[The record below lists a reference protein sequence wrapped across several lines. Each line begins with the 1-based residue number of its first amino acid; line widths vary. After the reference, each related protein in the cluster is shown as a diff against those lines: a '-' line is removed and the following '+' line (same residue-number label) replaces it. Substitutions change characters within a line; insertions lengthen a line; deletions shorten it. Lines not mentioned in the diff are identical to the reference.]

1 MPGLRVEAVPTT
13 TGAVPVTTF
22 NAADLGRESETWCV
36 AQDADGLLYV
46 GGNRLYVTD
55 GERWREYPM
64 GNSYAVRDLK
74 FSADGRLWAAGNN
87 ELGWFE
93 QSLNNDWTYHSLRNH
108 LPDSDESLGDIWNV
122 YPTEHGE
129 VVFVGDRSI
138 LHWNGANL
146 KIWAHEV
153 PRRLIS
159 AQYRGDVYVYYR
171 NQGLLR
177 VNAEGPSLF
186 LSKEKIGPYGV
197 YWIGDLKDRLAFV
210 TTGGAGFVDAG
221 KLTHDDPK
229 LSTFIRENILTSVR
243 QLPDGTLALGTL
255 RGGIALV
262 GSDLK
267 LQRVLNTA
275 GGLPT
280 DEIFG
285 LFVDRDGALWATS
298 STRFFRLNTMAGI
311 VRFDARHGLPSS
323 GVTKLTE
330 FDQTLTVLTDEGVA
344 QLQPDADTPHKF
356 TPLGELRGGYRDVA
370 TTPDGLLVSTTF
382 GVHTLT
388 DGQTHPVYRTSND
401 VFKIHPADRPGWYD
415 IADGRK
421 IVRFSIA
428 SGAAR
433 ELTHE
438 LPDIAEDFLFD
449 DNGRLWIGTGAKG
462 LLVAQPRANTPVV
475 ATNAAS
481 THGFPNAEG
490 RVQITRFESTLVAF
504 GADGAHWL
512 NPATDRFEPVQ
523 EFPAGHVLAISN
535 ADNTGRVWV
544 ALAGARAGL
553 PPRIGRLVTAENGVA
568 WQPRAI
574 EGLATA
580 GLPRDLLVQAASA
593 GEVLWIAGSEALLR
607 VEQPGRLVPPTPRKP
622 LLRAVALDAD
632 ELSPRPAGGR
642 LPYTIRRLHLEFGST
657 DYGRRETLRYQTR
670 LIGLDRD
677 WSAPTN
683 DAELNFTNLREGD
696 YTFEVRIIADTGEV
710 SEPAVL
716 RFAIAPPW
724 WRTPYAYGG
733 YAVLLA
739 AALAGIYG
747 LRLRTVRRRAHLL
760 EETVRQRTHELE
772 KANAAKTE
780 FVASMSHEIRNPM
793 NGIIGSATALAATP
807 LNAEQSEL
815 VATLRNCATFLAS
828 LVEDVLD
835 FSAIEAGA
843 FTVQTQPCI
852 PAEIL
857 ESVTRMLANPAAE
870 AGAHFDIEID
880 PTLPSR
886 VLADPARVQQIVVNY
901 ATNALKFS
909 GGGRVRLSAYSDNG
923 HVTFAVTDDGPGIS
937 TEDQAVLFTRF
948 SRLKTARQAG
958 LPGAGLGLAVCRA
971 VAERMQGSVGVAS
984 APGRGATFFLRLPL
998 RAASDEVHN
1007 PLPALPSMAGAR
1019 ALVVEDLDYNA
1030 RALGAMLQRYGFT
1043 VDFARCGEEA
1053 LRLLA
1058 AGSYR
1063 AVFLD
1068 YDLPD
1073 MSGLEVARRLRAREA
1088 GLTHTMVI
1096 ATTAYSTVQDREA
1109 CLAAGMDSFL
1119 GKPITPEKLH
1129 AALTGIPAAARPAA
1143 SVQLP
1148 AETDSSV
1155 NLRLLAFLAGD
1166 APGALSGEI
1175 GRYLEVLQTLHLEFI
1190 DALVT
1195 RDRPVLGRAAHRLVS
1210 HARMVDAEELAA
1222 TARAIEDAADF
1233 AEETEL
1239 ERMGGQLA
1247 SAIFVLKKS
1256 LTRHLPAKSSA

>member
-1 MPGLRVEAVPTT
+1 MIPGLRVEAVSTT
-13 TGAVPVTTF
+13 TGAVPVTTYD
-22 NAADLGRESETWCV
+22 AADLGHESETWCV
-36 AQDADGLLYV
+36 AQDSDGLLYV

-74 FSADGRLWAAGNN
+74 FAVDGRLWAAGNN

-93 QSLNNDWTYHSLRNH
+93 HASTGNWTFHSLTRH
-108 LPDSDESLGDIWNV
+108 LPDLESELGDVWKVYPKGNGAVFISDRLILIWN
-122 YPTEHGE
+122 GE
-129 VVFVGDRSI
+129 VFS
-138 LHWNGANL
+138 HWHYNAN
-146 KIWAHEV
+146 
-153 PRRLIS
+153 RRLIS
-159 AQYRGDVYVYYR
+159 SSHQDDIYVYFHSQGLMRLEDSGPILEIPETTTGYRGI
-171 NQGLLR
+171 
-177 VNAEGPSLF
+177 F
-186 LSKEKIGPYGV
+186 
-197 YWIGDLKDRLAFV
+197 WIGELGSRTVHV
-210 TTGGAGFVDAG
+210 TTEGVGFFTEDHI
-221 KLTHDDPK
+221 TYPDPN

-243 QLPDGTLALGTL
+243 QLPDGTLAMGTL

-267 LQRVLNTA
+267 LQRVLNSA
-275 GGLPT
+275 AGLPT

-311 VRFDARHGLPSS
+311 ARFDARHGLPAS
-323 GVTKLTE
+323 GVTKLTT
-330 FDQTLTVLTDEGVA
+330 FDQTLVVLTNEGVA
-344 QLQPDADTPHKF
+344 RLQPDADVVQPF
-356 TPLGELRGGYRDVA
+356 IPLGELRGNYRDVMA
-370 TTPDGLLVSTTF
+370 TPDGLLAATTF
-382 GVHTLT
+382 GVHSLK
-388 DGQTHPVYRTSND
+388 DGRLNRVYRTTKD

-421 IVRFSIA
+421 IVRFPIA
-428 SGAAR
+428 GGTAR

-438 LPDIAEDFLFD
+438 LPDIAENFLFD
-449 DNGRLWIGTGAKG
+449 DGGRLWIGTGAKG
-462 LLVAQPRANTPVV
+462 LLVAQPRADTPVA

-481 THGFPNAEG
+481 THGFPAAEG
-490 RVQITRFESTLVAF
+490 RVQITRFGSTLVAF

-512 NPATDRFEPVQ
+512 NPATDRFEPVRD
-523 EFPAGHVLAISN
+523 FPSGHVLAISN
-535 ADNTGRVWV
+535 ADTGGRVWV
-544 ALAGARAGL
+544 ALAGARAEL
-553 PPRIGRLVTAENGVA
+553 PPRIGRLVAAENGVA

-580 GLPRDLLVQAASA
+580 GLPRDLLVQATSA

-607 VEQPGRLVPPTPRKP
+607 VEQPGRLVPSTPRKP
-622 LLRAVALDAD
+622 LLRATALDAD
-632 ELSPRPAGGR
+632 GQPSRPASGR
-642 LPYTIRRLHLEFGST
+642 LPYATRRLHVEFGST
-657 DYGRRETLRYQTR
+657 DYGRRDTLRYQTR

-683 DAELNFTNLREGD
+683 DAELDFTNLREGD

-793 NGIIGSATALAATP
+793 NGIIGSATALADTP

-843 FTVQTQPCI
+843 FTVQTQPCN

-998 RAASDEVHN
+998 HTASDAAQA

-1058 AGSYR
+1058 ADSYR

-1129 AALTGIPAAARPAA
+1129 AALTGIPATARPAA

-1166 APGALSGEI
+1166 APGALQGEI
-1175 GRYLEVLQTLHLEFI
+1175 GRYLGVLQTLHLEFI

-1247 SAIFVLKKS
+1247 SAIFALKKS
-1256 LTRHLPAKSSA
+1256 LTRYLPAKSSA